1 MANLFVKKGE
11 LSVVNG
17 ANGGGYLV
25 TGEKQ
30 TPVYHQEFVTLQQEA
45 HYLVSLAKKVKDV
58 DFTGKKA
65 TTFAEVVESVKKEL
79 ASKARTYVTVPTE
92 VARPTTDL
100 LAKEAL
106 SWLNYQKEG
115 SKAEKVNRLMQKFN
129 TIAEQEEF
137 GLYFSDNQ
145 IVKLDGLYSLAQI
158 TEAVTILEE
167 HLVA

>member
-30 TPVYHQEFVTLQQEA
+30 TPVYHAEFVALQQEA
-45 HYLVSLAKKVKDV
+45 HYLVKLAEKVKGVDFSSKKV
-58 DFTGKKA
+58 

-79 ASKARTYVTVPTE
+79 ASKARIYVSAPTE
-92 VARPTTDL
+92 VAQPLTNQLKD
-100 LAKEAL
+100 EAL
-106 SWLNYQKEG
+106 AWLSFQKEG
-115 SKAEKVNRLMQKFN
+115 NKAERVNKLMQKFN
-129 TIAEQEEF
+129 VIAEQEEF

-145 IVKLDGLYSLAQI
+145 IVKLDGLYSLQQI
-158 TEAVTILEE
+158 TDAISILEE
-167 HLVA
+167 HLTV

>member
-30 TPVYHQEFVTLQQEA
+30 TPVYHPEFVTLQQEA
-45 HYLVSLAKKVKDV
+45 HYLVSLAAKVKGVDFSSKKV
-58 DFTGKKA
+58 

-79 ASKARTYVTVPTE
+79 ASKARTYVTAPTE
-92 VARPTTDL
+92 VKRPVTDS
-100 LAKEAL
+100 LAAEAL
-106 SWLNYQKEG
+106 SWLSYQKEG
-115 SKAEKVNRLMQKFN
+115 SKAEKVNKLMQKFN
-129 TIAEQEEF
+129 IIAEQEEF

-145 IVKLDGLYSLAQI
+145 IVKLDGLYSLAEI
-158 TEAVTILEE
+158 TNAISTLEE
-167 HLVA
+167 HLTV